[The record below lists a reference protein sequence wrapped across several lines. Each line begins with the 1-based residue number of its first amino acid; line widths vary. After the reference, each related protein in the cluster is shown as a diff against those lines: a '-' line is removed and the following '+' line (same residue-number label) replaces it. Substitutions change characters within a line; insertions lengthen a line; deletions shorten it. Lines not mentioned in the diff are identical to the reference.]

1 MVSPT
6 PLCRDDHQTQ
16 AKEDSRSPAALEEN
30 ASQNDM
36 TRNNKQGNTELR
48 CNYIVW
54 SIETE
59 RCALSLSL
67 SLSLL
72 LPRRSALLAYE
83 ELFQHHPYISR
94 AYPEYLLPSS
104 ISEMY
109 SPVMFTVTLVS
120 SVDVLFFAVTLYTP

>member
-1 MVSPT
+1 MQLYRMVN
-6 PLCRDDHQTQ
+6 RDR
-16 AKEDSRSPAALEEN
+16 E
-30 ASQNDM
+30 M
-36 TRNNKQGNTELR
+36 
-48 CNYIVW
+48 
-54 SIETE
+54 
-59 RCALSLSL
+59 L

-72 LPRRSALLAYE
+72 LLPRRNALLAYE